1 MLSGSIGKQIRD
13 YRLKKNLRQEDLAEK
28 VNVSPNY
35 IGMMERDEKI
45 PALDTFVD
53 ILNVLDASAD
63 IVLSNVL
70 KNGYKTKN
78 SVLDE
83 KLSKLTEAERNKIYN
98 VIDTLIKNS

>member
-1 MLSGSIGKQIRD
+1 MLSGSIGKQIRK

-35 IGMMERDEKI
+35 IGMIERDEKV

-63 IVLSNVL
+63 IVLSDVL
-70 KNGYKTKN
+70 KNGYKIKN
-78 SVLDE
+78 SVLDD
-83 KLSKLTEAERNKIYN
+83 KLSQLTETERNKIYD
-98 VIDTLIKNS
+98 VIDTLIK

>member
-1 MLSGSIGKQIRD
+1 MLSGSIGKQIRE

-35 IGMMERDEKI
+35 IGMIERDEKV

-63 IVLSNVL
+63 IVLSDVL
-70 KNGYKTKN
+70 KNGYKIRN
-78 SVLDE
+78 SVLDD
-83 KLSKLTEAERNKIYN
+83 KLSQLTETERNKIYD
-98 VIDTLIKNS
+98 VIDALLKNS

>member
-35 IGMMERDEKI
+35 IGMIERDEKI

-63 IVLSNVL
+63 IVLSSVL
-70 KNGYKTKN
+70 KNGYKT
-78 SVLDE
+78 
-83 KLSKLTEAERNKIYN
+83 R
-98 VIDTLIKNS
+98 

>member
-35 IGMMERDEKI
+35 IGMIERDEKI

-63 IVLSNVL
+63 IVLSSVL

-83 KLSKLTEAERNKIYN
+83 KLSNLTETERNKIYD
-98 VIDTLIKNS
+98 VIDTLLKNS